1 MSYRVEILEEVRDL
15 DIPALKQ
22 VHADLAREVV
32 KLVQKLQTDPWIG
45 VEMRDRPRMEI
56 LSDCRKIPFDLP
68 GHKGKPRFRLVYRN
82 DPNDGSIAVVQVL
95 SVGPRSELD
104 AYRQAV
110 TRVAKRRRER

>member
-1 MSYRVEILEEVRDL
+1 MSYRVEILQEVRDL
-15 DIPALKQ
+15 DIPVLKK
-22 VHADLAREVV
+22 VHSDLPREVV
-32 KLVQKLQTDPWIG
+32 KLVHKLQTDPWIG

-56 LSDCRKIPFDLP
+56 LSDCRKVPFDLP

-95 SVGPRSELD
+95 SVGPRSKLG

-110 TRVAKRRRER
+110 TRVAKRKRDR